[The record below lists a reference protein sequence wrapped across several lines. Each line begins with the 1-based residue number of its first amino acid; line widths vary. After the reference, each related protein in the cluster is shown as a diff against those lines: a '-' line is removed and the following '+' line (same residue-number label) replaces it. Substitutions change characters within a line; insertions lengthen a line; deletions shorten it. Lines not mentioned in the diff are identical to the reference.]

1 MKVLEKSAGYSIS
14 VGKDNPYVVGIG
26 FLVAGGIM
34 ALILGFLVCL
44 GL

>member
-34 ALILGFLVCL
+34 ALILGF
-44 GL
+44 